1 MSENDELLKTAL
13 HDRHVAAAARMG
25 PWEGWNMPLDYGDAD
40 GEVAEVRSRA
50 GVFDISH
57 LGRIRI
63 RGDGAVDLLER
74 LCTSDAAR
82 QEDDTAAVTLLCNDA
97 GCIIDAGILIRLE
110 NDWVLT
116 CSAGGRQKVLEHVQ
130 ANAADFDVKVSDQT
144 RNTVHI
150 CTCGQAAARILDAV
164 LPEKVSSLP
173 RGAAKIGSFVV
184 ARYIAARTGYTN
196 LWSLE
201 VILPNMLAQQAWSFI
216 TAKAGANAIRP
227 AGMTAREILRKE
239 ASLPRRGPDFDDT
252 TDPITA
258 GLERAVNFNHD
269 FLGRDAIGK
278 IKQARGGPA

>member
-1 MSENDELLKTAL
+1 VSENNELLKTAL
-13 HDRHVAAAARMG
+13 HARHVAAAARMG
-25 PWEGWNMPLDYGDAD
+25 PWEGWDMPLDYGDAD
-40 GEVAEVRSRA
+40 GEVAKVRARA

-63 RGDGAVDLLER
+63 RGDGVVDLLER

-82 QEDDTAAVTLLCNDA
+82 QEDNTAALTLLCNDA
-97 GCIIDAGILIRLE
+97 GGIIDAGILIRLE

-116 CSAGGRQKVLEHVQ
+116 CSAASRLKVLEHVQ
-130 ANAADFDVKVSDQT
+130 TNAADFDVKVSDQT
-144 RNTVHI
+144 QNTTHI
-150 CTCGQAAARILDAV
+150 CTCGQAAAGILDAV
-164 LPEKVSSLP
+164 LPEKVSPLP

-201 VILPNMLAQQAWSFI
+201 VILPNMLAHQAWSFI

-227 AGMTAREILRKE
+227 AGMSAREILRKE
-239 ASLPRRGPDFDDT
+239 ASLPRRGRDFNET

-258 GLERAVNFNHD
+258 GLERAVDFNHD
-269 FLGRDAIGK
+269 FLGRDAILK
-278 IKQARGGPA
+278 IKQARGGLA

>member
-1 MSENDELLKTAL
+1 MDEANALLKTVL
-13 HDRHVAAAARMG
+13 HDRHVSAAARMG
-25 PWEGWNMPLDYGDAD
+25 PWEGWDMPLDYGDAD
-40 GEVAEVRSRA
+40 GEVAEVRARA

-97 GCIIDAGILIRLE
+97 GKIIDAGILIRLE
-110 NDWVLT
+110 SDWVLT
-116 CSAGGRQKVLEHVQ
+116 CSAAARQKVLEHVQ

-144 RNTVHI
+144 QNTAHI
-150 CTCGQAAARILDAV
+150 WACGRAAAGILDAV
-164 LPEKVSSLP
+164 LPEKVSPLP
-173 RGAAKIGSFVV
+173 RGAAKTGSFVV
-184 ARYIAARTGYTN
+184 ARYIASRTGCTN

-201 VILPNMLAQQAWSFI
+201 VILPNMLANQAWSFI

-227 AGMTAREILRKE
+227 AGMSAREILRKE
-239 ASLPRRGPDFDDT
+239 ASLPRRGSDFDDT

-258 GLERAVNFNHD
+258 GFERAVDFNHD
-269 FLGRDAIGK
+269 FLGRDAVLK
-278 IKQARGGPA
+278 IKQQMR

>member
-1 MSENDELLKTAL
+1 MDEANALLKTVL
-13 HDRHVAAAARMG
+13 HDRHVSAAARMG
-25 PWEGWNMPLDYGDAD
+25 PWEGWDMPLDYGDAD

-74 LCTSDAAR
+74 LCTYDAAR
-82 QEDDTAAVTLLCNDA
+82 QEDNTAALTLLCNDA
-97 GCIIDAGILIRLE
+97 GGIIDAGILIRLE
-110 NDWVLT
+110 SDWVLT
-116 CSAGGRQKVLEHVQ
+116 CSAGGRLNVLEHVQ

-144 RNTVHI
+144 EKTAHVCI
-150 CTCGQAAARILDAV
+150 CGPRAKEILDAV
-164 LPEKVSSLP
+164 LPEKASPLP
-173 RGAAKIGSFVV
+173 RRAAKIGSFVV

-201 VILPNMLAQQAWSFI
+201 VILPNMLASQAWGFI
-216 TAKAGANAIRP
+216 TDKAGANAIRP
-227 AGMTAREILRKE
+227 AGMSAREILRKE
-239 ASLPRRGPDFDDT
+239 ASLPRRGSDFDET

-269 FLGRDAIGK
+269 FLGRDAILK
-278 IKQARGGPA
+278 IKEAHGGPA

>member
-1 MSENDELLKTAL
+1 MDEANALLKTVL
-13 HDRHVAAAARMG
+13 HDRHVAAGARMG
-25 PWEGWNMPLDYGDAD
+25 PWEGWDMPLDYGDAD
-40 GEVAEVRSRA
+40 GEVAEVRARA

-82 QEDDTAAVTLLCNDA
+82 QEDDTTAVTLLCNDA

-116 CSAGGRQKVLEHVQ
+116 CSSPGRQKVLEHVQ

-144 RNTVHI
+144 QNTTHI
-150 CTCGQAAARILDAV
+150 CVCGPEAARILDAV

-173 RGAAKIGSFVV
+173 RGAAKIGSFVI
-184 ARYIAARTGYTN
+184 ARYIAARTGFTN

-239 ASLPRRGPDFDDT
+239 ASLPRRGSDFDDT

-258 GLERAVNFNHD
+258 GLERIVDFNHD
-269 FLGRDAIGK
+269 FLGRDAILK